1 MPAPDGNGDEE
12 RDDNPEPLERAMT
25 FLNLQP
31 KVDDGFWLL
40 SHKGSHSTPANM
52 SKKIPKYQSMNDPMD
67 PYEYFNCRVL
77 LLWVPEASLAG
88 RLEI

>member
-1 MPAPDGNGDEE
+1 M
-12 RDDNPEPLERAMT
+12 L

-31 KVDDGFWLL
+31 KVDNGFWLL

-52 SKKIPKYQSMNDPMD
+52 SKKIPKYQSMNNPLD
-67 PYEYFNCRVL
+67 PYKYFICGVL
-77 LLWVPEASLAG
+77 LLWVPKASLVG